1 MHSNHSTDIKWT
13 PTTLTLAPGTEEP
26 EYSGG
31 SQHRVSGKNTP
42 DDNFPKLQ
50 HKVRLNLKEK
60 DKEALC

>member
-1 MHSNHSTDIKWT
+1 M
-13 PTTLTLAPGTEEP
+13 LTLAPGTEEP
-26 EYSGG
+26 EHSGG
-31 SQHRVSGKNTP
+31 CQHRVSGKNTP